1 MMMIMLILKKR
12 YWDKGYMFDKI
23 TKNTMDGTKSAKDF
37 TIKKWKK
44 FIRKRALKRVE
55 KLMAYA
61 QKKPEDYTKEEM
73 RKLIEKEEKEVISTL
88 TATVGIGAVLTM
100 LGIPKL

>member
-1 MMMIMLILKKR
+1 
-12 YWDKGYMFDKI
+12 MFDKI
-23 TKNTMDGTKSAKDF
+23 TKETIEGTKSAKDF
-37 TIKKWKK
+37 TIKKWKR

-61 QKKPEDYTKEEM
+61 QKRPEDYTKEEM

-88 TATVGIGAVLTM
+88 TATVGIDAVLTM

>member
-1 MMMIMLILKKR
+1 ML
-12 YWDKGYMFDKI
+12 DKI
-23 TKNTMDGTKSAKDF
+23 TKSTIDGTKSAKDF
-37 TIKKWKK
+37 TIKKWKR

-61 QKKPEDYTKEEM
+61 QKQPENYTKEEM
-73 RKLIEKEEKEVISTL
+73 RKLIEKEEKEVISNL
-88 TATVGIGAVLTM
+88 TVFIGISTVLTL

>member
-1 MMMIMLILKKR
+1 
-12 YWDKGYMFDKI
+12 MFDKI
-23 TKNTMDGTKSAKDF
+23 KDSTIDATKSTKDF
-37 TIKKWKK
+37 TVKKWKK

-55 KLMAYA
+55 KLIAYA

-73 RKLIEKEEKEVISTL
+73 RKLIEKEEKEVITTI
-88 TATVGIGAVLTM
+88 TATVGMGAVLTI

>member
-1 MMMIMLILKKR
+1 
-12 YWDKGYMFDKI
+12 MFDKI
-23 TKNTMDGTKSAKDF
+23 TKETIEGTKSAKDF
-37 TIKKWKK
+37 TIKKWKR

>member
-1 MMMIMLILKKR
+1 ML
-12 YWDKGYMFDKI
+12 DKI
-23 TKNTMDGTKSAKDF
+23 TKNTIDGTKSAKDF
-37 TIKKWKK
+37 TVKKWKK

-61 QKKPEDYTKEEM
+61 QKKPEDYTKQEM

>member
-1 MMMIMLILKKR
+1 
-12 YWDKGYMFDKI
+12 MFDKI
-23 TKNTMDGTKSAKDF
+23 TKNTMVGTKSAKDF

>member
-1 MMMIMLILKKR
+1 
-12 YWDKGYMFDKI
+12 MFDKI
-23 TKNTMDGTKSAKDF
+23 TKGTVDATISTKDF
-37 TIKKWKK
+37 TVKKWKR

-55 KLMAYA
+55 KQMKYA

-73 RKLIEKEEKEVISTL
+73 KELIEKEEKDVISTI

-100 LGIPKL
+100 LGIPKI

>member
-1 MMMIMLILKKR
+1 
-12 YWDKGYMFDKI
+12 MFDKI
-23 TKNTMDGTKSAKDF
+23 TKSTIQGTKSAKDF

-55 KLMAYA
+55 KQMAYA

-73 RKLIEKEEKEVISTL
+73 RVLIEIEEKEIISTL
-88 TATVGIGAVLTM
+88 TATVGIASILTI

>member
-1 MMMIMLILKKR
+1 MGVFKEI
-12 YWDKGYMFDKI
+12 MFDKI
-23 TKNTMDGTKSAKDF
+23 TKSTIDGTKSAKDF
-37 TIKKWKK
+37 TIKKWKR

>member
-1 MMMIMLILKKR
+1 ML
-12 YWDKGYMFDKI
+12 DKL
-23 TKNTMDGTKSAKDF
+23 TKETIEGTKSAKDF
-37 TIKKWKK
+37 TIKKWKR

-61 QKKPEDYTKEEM
+61 QKRPEDYTKEEM

>member
-12 YWDKGYMFDKI
+12 YWDKSYMFDKI